1 MNGRHLAAL
10 LLVPA
15 LALTA
20 CGGDGGDPEP
30 AASEQTLSQTPSAAP
45 SGASG
50 DDRDGAPGGGGGAT
64 PALPSAV
71 PSKVVNA
78 FVACMREQGVKVPED
93 VGNWRPDPQ
102 DGRTQKA
109 LMACIGR
116 SGAPNPPSS

>member
-1 MNGRHLAAL
+1 MNGRHLAVL

-30 AASEQTLSQTPSAAP
+30 AASAQTALETPSAAP
-45 SGASG
+45 SGGSG
-50 DDRDGAPGGGGGAT
+50 ADRGGAPGSGGTGAT

-71 PSKVVNA
+71 PSEVVNA
-78 FVACMREQGVKVPED
+78 FVACMRKQGVKVPGD
-93 VGNWRPDPQ
+93 VENWRPDPQ

-116 SGAPNPPSS
+116 SGAPSS

>member
-1 MNGRHLAAL
+1 MNRRHLAAV

-20 CGGDGGDPEP
+20 CGGDG
-30 AASEQTLSQTPSAAP
+30 
-45 SGASG
+45 
-50 DDRDGAPGGGGGAT
+50 DGAEPTAVPLPASSPPIGPPTGGGSSTGGSGET
-64 PALPSAV
+64 PATPSAV

-78 FVACMREQGVKVPED
+78 FVACMRKRGVKVPDD
-93 VGNWRPDPQ
+93 VGTWKPDPQ

-116 SGAPNPPSS
+116 SGAPPS